1 MCTGRI
7 DLAFVFRA
15 FLNGAD
21 AVFIGGCRL
30 GECNYITQGNY
41 HALSMTY
48 LSKKILEHIGINP
61 ERLRIEFM
69 SSGEGIRFAE
79 VMNDYGKKIK
89 ELGPLGSSEKLQEAD
104 IKSKLEEVIKLIP
117 YIKIAEREKLAS
129 KLAKIEDYNTLF
141 NSDEVAKL
149 LGEVTSY
156 YIDPKKCQACGT
168 CLRRCPMEAID
179 GGKNKVHI
187 IMQDKC
193 IRCGTCFENCPPKF
207 RAIEKLVGQPVPAP
221 IPEEARTIVRQAKEK

>member
-7 DLAFVFRA
+7 DLAFVFRS

-21 AVFIGGCRL
+21 GVFVGGCKL

-41 HALSMTY
+41 QALAMVY
-48 LSKKILEHIGINP
+48 LSKQILEHIGINP
-61 ERLRIEFM
+61 ERLRIDFM

-79 VMNDYGKKIK
+79 VMNEYGKKIK
-89 ELGPLGSSEKLQEAD
+89 ELGPLGKSEGLKDDDLKA
-104 IKSKLEEVIKLIP
+104 KLEEVIKLIP
-117 YIKIAEREKLAS
+117 YIKISEREKLAS
-129 KLAKIEDYNTLF
+129 KLNTIDDYKTLF
-141 NSDEVAKL
+141 SSDEVARL

-187 IMQDKC
+187 IIQDKC

-207 RAIEKLVGQPVPAP
+207 KSIVKLVGEPVPP
-221 IPEEARTIVRQAKEK
+221 PVPEEARTVVRQAKEK